1 MSTVTATHHGDVA
14 ITATGAASRP
24 VDESRVISAT
34 TFSLRKRVITGALC
48 GVGLH
53 LLATMGWTSFFAQGW
68 PAMMLFLPQALGFAL
83 AGGWAATVYSLAEC
97 TEQAQ

>member
-1 MSTVTATHHGDVA
+1 MSAVTATHHGDVA
-14 ITATGAASRP
+14 ITATGRASSIRK
-24 VDESRVISAT
+24 ESHASIAS

-53 LLATMGWTSFFAQGW
+53 LLATLGWTSFFAQGW
-68 PAMMLFLPQALGFAL
+68 PAMMLFLPQALGFAI
-83 AGGWAATVYSLAEC
+83 AGGWTATIYSLSEW

>member
-1 MSTVTATHHGDVA
+1 MGAVTAIHHGDVP
-14 ITATGAASRP
+14 ITAAGPASSVRE
-24 VDESRVISAT
+24 ESRAGIAS
-34 TFSLRKRVITGALC
+34 TFSLRKRVLTGALC

-68 PAMMLFLPQALGFAL
+68 PAMMLFLPQALGFAI
-83 AGGWAATVYSLAEC
+83 AGGWTATIYSLSEW